1 VGTAYWVNTI
11 SSALKKTVGDL
22 RSYPGNPKFDY
33 DMEPDL
39 TRFVDAQASDYA
51 QALTEIK
58 NGRKRSHWMWYIFP
72 QLNGLGFSEMARVYG
87 IRDIQ
92 EATAYLAHPVLGPRL
107 IAISQALLD
116 LKTQSANQVMGSPD
130 DLKLRSSM
138 TLFSR
143 VDGADPGQG
152 GQVFQAV
159 LDKFFDGEPDPK
171 TVSMLAGR
179 G

>member
-1 VGTAYWVNTI
+1 
-11 SSALKKTVGDL
+11 
-22 RSYPGNPKFDY
+22 
-33 DMEPDL
+33 MEPDL
-39 TRFVDAQASDYA
+39 NRFVAAQANDYA
-51 QALTEIK
+51 QALAEIK

-72 QLNGLGFSEMARVYG
+72 QLNGLGFSEMARFYG

-107 IAISQALLD
+107 IAISQALVD
-116 LKTQSANQVMGSPD
+116 LKTQSASQVMGSPD

-143 VDGADPGQG
+143 VDGVNPTQGGPIQG

-171 TVSMLAGR
+171 TVAMLAGR